1 MSTWTQER
9 ARVAG
14 LSRDRAPD
22 DPELLTARL
31 NLRAERLAA
40 HVAKV
45 VAEAPPL
52 TPAQRDRIAVLLRG
66 GAAPP
71 GTTTTVRPDL
81 GAQEGNVVRGGA
93 A

>member
-1 MSTWTQER
+1 M
-9 ARVAG
+9 
-14 LSRDRAPD
+14 
-22 DPELLTARL
+22 PESPSVRSLHG
-31 NLRAERLAA
+31 RLAVELRRA
-40 HVAKV
+40 YVAEKLAEHVAKV

-52 TPAQRDRIAVLLRG
+52 SPAQRDRIAVLLRG